1 MCKSIS
7 PAVFLA
13 LVFKK
18 RRSHSIAYS
27 DLEVYREKMA
37 RIKLESTDGYDVDW
51 NHDSFL
57 FTLGFYAPVFQDDGA
72 NMRCNLKELDKYFRI
87 ITSSI
92 PQEDISQLEFA
103 FDSTESNS

>member
-13 LVFKK
+13 LAFHK
-18 RRSHSIAYS
+18 RRSSSIAYS
-27 DLEVYREKMA
+27 DLEIFRKKMA

-57 FTLGFYAPVFQDDGA
+57 FTLGFYAPVFQDEGA
-72 NMRCNLKELDKYFRI
+72 DMRCNLKELDKYYQT
-87 ITSSI
+87 ITSNI
-92 PQEDISQLEFA
+92 PLEDISRLEFA
-103 FDSTESNS
+103 FVSTESHS

>member
-1 MCKSIS
+1 M
-7 PAVFLA
+7 V
-13 LVFKK
+13 
-18 RRSHSIAYS
+18 
-27 DLEVYREKMA
+27 

-72 NMRCNLKELDKYFRI
+72 GMRCNLKELDKYFQI

-92 PQEDISQLEFA
+92 PQKDIFQLESA
-103 FDSTESNS
+103 FVSTESHS